1 MCGPYLDHAFCLG
14 RTWFHAKLKTRL
26 YGIEG
31 DQLVSELTYWQKIA
45 ATARAEQRPFFTM
58 APMEA
63 VSNTV
68 FRQVITRAA
77 TPDAFFTEFVYA
89 KGITDPTVKFPVHG
103 RLYVAPAEPQMPVVQ
118 LWGNVAEDFATAAQ
132 AVKQQGYQAIDINM
146 GCPDGTVI
154 KNHGGSDLI
163 RNPQW
168 ASDVIAAAKTAG
180 LPVSVK
186 TRLGYSQLAEFRDWI
201 PTLLQQQVA
210 VLTVHLRTKQEM
222 SKVPA
227 HLEVID
233 ELIKMRDELAPATLL
248 QINGD
253 IENYAAGVAIA
264 KAHPGLDGIMIGRG
278 VFASPFAFERQPQ
291 SHSLAELLSLL
302 DYQLDLFDD
311 FSQRYDVPRF
321 PSLKRFFKIYA
332 RPELGATDLRNQMM
346 DAKSTDDVRKIL
358 QASPLT
364 K

>member
-1 MCGPYLDHAFCLG
+1 M
-14 RTWFHAKLKTRL
+14 
-26 YGIEG
+26 
-31 DQLVSELTYWQKIA
+31 VSELGYWEQIA
-45 ATARAEQRPFFTM
+45 ATAHAEQRPFFTM

-77 TPDAFFTEFVYA
+77 APDAFFTEFVYA
-89 KGITDPTVKFPVHG
+89 KGITDATVKFPVHG
-103 RLYVAPAEPQMPVVQ
+103 RLYVAPAEPKMPVVQ
-118 LWGNVAEDFATAAQ
+118 LWGNEAADFATAAA

-163 RNPQW
+163 RNPEW
-168 ASDVIAAAKTAG
+168 AESVIAAAKTAG

-186 TRLGYSQLAEFRDWI
+186 TRLGYSQLAEFREWI
-201 PTLLQQQVA
+201 PTLLRQQVA
-210 VLTVHLRTKQEM
+210 VLTIHLRTKQEM

-227 HLEVID
+227 HFEVID
-233 ELIKMRDELAPATLL
+233 DLIKMRDELAPDTLL

-253 IENYAAGVAIA
+253 IENYQAGVALA
-264 KAHPGLDGIMIGRG
+264 QAHPGLDGIMIGRG
-278 VFASPFAFERQPQ
+278 VFASPFAFESQPTT
-291 SHSLAELLSLL
+291 HSLAELLDLL
-302 DYQLDLFDD
+302 RVQLDLFDD
-311 FSQRYDVPRF
+311 FSQRYDMPRF

-346 DAKSTDDVRKIL
+346 DAKSTDEVRQIL
-358 QASPLT
+358 AASPLSH
-364 K
+364 